1 MILANTIHRFLILAS
16 DQVRKKVELIGI
28 KELALAGKPFIS
40 NYYKENDSTFQ
51 AFGQRGLFYRQP

>member
-1 MILANTIHRFLILAS
+1 MYAS

-40 NYYKENDSTFQ
+40 NYYKENDSTFEALVSKDYFTDNMEQ
-51 AFGQRGLFYRQP
+51 VRS